1 MPRRGQ
7 IFKEKVQPVHL
18 HERLLSGVHFIICR
32 SCFWCVSAVADTNR
46 KVIINRCPNCNSHL
60 IESIPITSDE
70 TYDFDYD
77 AKRGVVL
84 HFASERSE
92 YSRENYT

>member
-1 MPRRGQ
+1 MSRRGQ
-7 IFKEKVQPVHL
+7 IFKEKMQPVHP
-18 HERLLSGVHFIICR
+18 HEGLFSSMNFMICR
-32 SCFWCVSAVADTNR
+32 TCFWCVSAVADSNC
-46 KVIINRCPNCNSHL
+46 KVINRCPNCNSHL

-70 TYDFDYD
+70 TYDFGYD
-77 AKRGVVL
+77 AKRGIVL